1 MNFLTLKQSV
11 TQVLEHKYSPSEI
24 QSVWNQ
30 ICDFVLGIS
39 PSHVIIN
46 PEAEPNINL
55 QIKVLEVLDNMDKG
69 MPLQYAIGKTWFCNH
84 IFNVNPSVL
93 IPRPET
99 EELVNWILET
109 VPSTSQTAMDIGTG
123 SGCIALSLAVAIPNL
138 NITMVDISAD
148 ALETAKLNALELGVN
163 NRVNTLIANALEP
176 EYYKSF
182 TQQFDVIVSNPP
194 YISIQEKA
202 SLQKEVLNFEP
213 HLALFSDPDPL
224 AFYKSIITNAKQLL
238 KPGGLLFFE
247 THETYGSLLPELPE
261 FEGYSDI
268 QLKQD
273 FYGKQRFL
281 KARFN

>member
-1 MNFLTLKQSV
+1 MTYGDLKQHFFEILSP
-11 TQVLEHKYSPSEI
+11 KYSRSEI
-24 QSVWNQ
+24 QSIWQQV
-30 ICDFVLGIS
+30 CDFTLKKTTAFIIQNQYNTPEIYELTNSLDVLR
-39 PSHVIIN
+39 
-46 PEAEPNINL
+46 
-55 QIKVLEVLDNMDKG
+55 KLDEG
-69 MPLQYAIGKTWFCNH
+69 MPLQYATGKAWFCNH

-123 SGCIALSLAVAIPNL
+123 SGCIALSLAVANPNL

-148 ALETAKLNALELGVN
+148 ALKTAKLNALELCVD

-176 EYYKSF
+176 EFYKSF

-202 SLQKEVLNFEP
+202 TLQKEVLNFEP

-224 AFYKSIITNAKQLL
+224 AFYKSIVTNAKQLL
-238 KPGGLLFFE
+238 KSGGLLFFE